1 MKRFLPAV
9 LLLLLLTAPVSAEVV
24 LTLPPGEG
32 NPRNSEGDFIQLED
46 GRLLF
51 IYTRFTGGGSDHD
64 KADLM
69 SRESTDGG
77 ATWSTDDKLVV
88 KNEGDMNV
96 MSVSLLR
103 LADGRIALFYLQKNS
118 LADCRPIVRFST
130 DEAKTW
136 SEPTET
142 IPDSDNGYY
151 VLNNDRVVQLKSGR
165 LVLPLCL
172 HNRPGWEKMDWQ
184 GQILCYFSDDSGKTW
199 QASESLLKGTNRDG
213 KRIVTQEPGVV
224 ELQDG
229 RLLLWCRTN
238 AGVQY
243 QSYSSDGGN
252 TWSGLKPMGLA
263 SPVSPA
269 SIEYIPGTDTLLA
282 VWNNHD
288 TLPPEERKLRTPLTM
303 AVSSD
308 EGRTWKIVENVRS
321 AKDGWYCY
329 TAITFADDYVLLGY
343 VAGEQKPG
351 QHLATTEI
359 SRFPVSQLVPLSGSF

>member
-1 MKRFLPAV
+1 MRRFLPAV
-9 LLLLLLTAPVSAEVV
+9 LLLLLLVAPVSAEVV

-32 NPRNSEGDFIQLED
+32 NPRNSEGDFIQLEN

-77 ATWSTDDKLVV
+77 ATWSTEDKLVV

-118 LADCRPIVRFST
+118 LSDCRPIVRFST
-130 DEAKTW
+130 DEAKSW

-142 IPDSDNGYY
+142 IPESDKGYY

-172 HNRPGWEKMDWQ
+172 HNRPGWEKPDWL
-184 GQILCYFSDDSGKTW
+184 GQILCYFSDDAGKTW
-199 QASESLLKGTNRDG
+199 QASESLLKGTNSDG
-213 KRIVTQEPGVV
+213 KRVVTQEPGVV

-229 RLLLWCRTN
+229 RMLLWCRTN

-243 QSYSSDGGN
+243 HCYSSDGGN
-252 TWSGLKPMGLA
+252 TLSELKPMGLA

-269 SIEYIPGTDTLLA
+269 SIERIPGAGDLVA
-282 VWNNHD
+282 VWNDHSA
-288 TLPPEERKLRTPLTM
+288 LPVAQRRARTPLTV
-303 AVSSD
+303 AISEDDGASWSTV
-308 EGRTWKIVENVRS
+308 RTI
-321 AKDGWYCY
+321 ADAADGWYCY
-329 TAITFADDYVLLGY
+329 TAITFAEDHMLLGY

-351 QHLATTEI
+351 QHLATTNL
-359 SRFPVSQLVPLSGSF
+359 SRIEVADLTAE